1 MRISFVNTLS
11 SLAILMAGAGIALFA
26 VWQNLL
32 LECVPHDEGLLG
44 QSALRVMH
52 GELPHRD
59 FDDPYTGLLNLI
71 HIAAFKIW
79 GVHASSL
86 RYLHLGVFSIVLSL
100 FTWYVRPLLSLRGT
114 ILAIWSFTAW
124 SILIYPASMPSW
136 YISYLV
142 FFAALLILKSNRK
155 DFFPICAAGVLFGLA
170 TLIKINSIFFFTAG
184 TWGLYY
190 LASSQKENS
199 RPALFFEKVILCL
212 LFLVTN
218 GLILYVL
225 KHSLDLTHLAYYL
238 LPNLVLTSFLVRKS
252 FSENISS
259 FIPQLCMFGGA
270 YLLTICCYALYF
282 YSHDGLMEL
291 LHGVFVSPMARVE
304 NASFPPPHW
313 ILQVIILSC
322 LLFFVRIAKKEG
334 PKSLVTILCISIA
347 SIGFFLVPEEKSIA
361 LALISLT
368 PHAIILSL
376 FLFGTSRS
384 STTLFWLLCASFGTL
399 IQFPFYTSA
408 YVGFIS
414 LFTILALLHRVHE
427 SSFPGTT
434 RVFQELLLIVL
445 FFGGLANSGISL
457 NGTSFLTRHM
467 DYEITPQRN
476 QKPPY
481 CIFDE
486 LIDVI
491 RVHSK
496 EGDTIL
502 AFPDS
507 PEVYF
512 FSERKNPTRRI
523 YDFLSL
529 AEDPYLLYKNMVSD
543 EKPSLVVI
551 NSVPAGSPEVPK
563 KITDFLADEYPLKKE
578 IGNYTIFFQ
587 HPVN

>member
-1 MRISFVNTLS
+1 MRNSFVNTLP
-11 SLAILMAGAGIALFA
+11 SLAILVIGAGIALFA

-79 GVHASSL
+79 GVQASSL
-86 RYLHLGVFSIVLSL
+86 RYFHLGVFSIVLSL

-136 YISYLV
+136 YVSYLV
-142 FFAALLILKSNRK
+142 FFAELLILKSNRK
-155 DFFPICAAGVLFGLA
+155 DFFLICIAGVLFGLA
-170 TLIKINSIFFFTAG
+170 TLIKINSIFFFAAG

-199 RPALFFEKVILCL
+199 RPMLFFEKVIMCIF
-212 LFLVTN
+212 FLGSN

-225 KHSLDLTHLAYYL
+225 KNSLDLTHLGYYF
-238 LPNLVLTSFLVRKS
+238 LPNLVLTSFLVRKF

-259 FIPQLCMFGGA
+259 FVFQLCMFGGA
-270 YLLTICCYALYF
+270 YLLTICCYSLYF

-304 NASFPPPHW
+304 NASFSPPHW
-313 ILQVIILSC
+313 ILQFIVLSC
-322 LLFFVRIAKKEG
+322 LLFFAYLAKKTG
-334 PKSLVTILCISIA
+334 PSSPVTILCISIT
-347 SIGFFLVPEEKSIA
+347 SIGFFLVPDESSLA

-376 FLFGTSRS
+376 FTFGISRS
-384 STTLFWLLCASFGTL
+384 PTTLVWLLCASFGSL
-399 IQFPFYTSA
+399 IQFPFYSSA

-414 LFTILALLHRVHE
+414 VFTILSVLHRIHE
-427 SSFPGTT
+427 SSAPGST
-434 RVFQELLLIVL
+434 RRFQELALIVL
-445 FFGGLANSGISL
+445 FVGGITHSGISL
-457 NGTSFLTRHM
+457 NSNPFLTKHL
-467 DYEITPQRN
+467 DYEITPQLS

-481 CIFDE
+481 CIFDK
-486 LIDVI
+486 LIEVI
-491 RVHSK
+491 KANSK

-502 AFPDS
+502 AFPDC

-512 FSERKNPTRRI
+512 FSERRNSSRNI
-523 YDFLSL
+523 YDLFS
-529 AEDPYLLYKNMVSD
+529 
-543 EKPSLVVI
+543 
-551 NSVPAGSPEVPK
+551 NSY
-563 KITDFLADEYPLKKE
+563 DDYR
-578 IGNYTIFFQ
+578 
-587 HPVN
+587 